1 MKLNRFLEM
10 ILPVTKTLR
19 VGTVYQTFDADFD
32 PNDHWPGTWERIEDC
47 FLLGGSTHYP
57 VDNTDLTADGGE
69 EAHSL
74 TSAENGAHTHT
85 GGNHYHGPGAGSY
98 YANSAGGLPESE
110 TVGGKYLKSQRH
122 QDTGQALIKQGWVG
136 LLLQLLLA
144 QEQRITICRH
154 IRQYISGHEQH
165 SRKTIFYY

>member
-1 MKLNRFLEM
+1 M

-110 TVGGKYLKSQRH
+110 TVGGI
-122 QDTGQALIKQGWVG
+122 TGSGWKIPQIPETSGYWTGSNKTG
-136 LLLQLLLA
+136 LGGA
-144 QEQRITICRH
+144 VATTSSGSGTAH
-154 IRQYISGHEQH
+154 NNMPPYKAVYIWT
-165 SRKTIFYY
+165 RTA